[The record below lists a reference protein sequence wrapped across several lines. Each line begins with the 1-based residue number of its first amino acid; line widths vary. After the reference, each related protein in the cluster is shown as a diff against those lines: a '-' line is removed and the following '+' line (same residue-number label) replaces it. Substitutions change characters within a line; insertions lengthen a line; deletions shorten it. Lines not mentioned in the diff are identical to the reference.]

1 MVFICTCRGQAS
13 SRGSVVGLDARIPR
27 ILDAQAR
34 MIALRMKAQEGPPY
48 LMELAIRLK
57 FYLARQLE
65 VYSGV
70 SDLGSGLLRDTGE
83 IRTIASV
90 LSHQLG

>member
-1 MVFICTCRGQAS
+1 
-13 SRGSVVGLDARIPR
+13 
-27 ILDAQAR
+27 
-34 MIALRMKAQEGPPY
+34 
-48 LMELAIRLK
+48 MELAIRLK